1 MSYKDRQQSLKLLQA
16 GYAESQVSEKLD
28 EIKHAQAMQ
37 SVQLN
42 EVEQKHPRMMM
53 AAGYRVLDELNKPKL
68 AETET
73 TIQLGGSEVAEK
85 DAELQEVENHLAE
98 VSGMFSK
105 MDEILEYL
113 KQKATDEK

>member
-1 MSYKDRQQSLKLLQA
+1 M
-16 GYAESQVSEKLD
+16 D
-28 EIKHAQAMQ
+28 EIKRAQAMQ
-37 SVQLN
+37 AVQLN
-42 EVEQKHPRMMM
+42 DVEQKSPHLMM
-53 AAGYRVLDELNKPKL
+53 ATGYRVLEELNKPKL

-113 KQKATDEK
+113 NQKATDEK